1 VSWRTIEWV
10 NFARGSKYVVENLT
24 RGLTLATRVEI
35 AGTSAA
41 RRRGLLGVLDLET
54 GSGLWIA
61 PCEAVHTFGMKMP
74 LDTVFLDAL
83 FQVRKLSSNL
93 KPWRISICLSA
104 RSVLELQAGTISRSG
119 TQPGDRLL
127 FRRAPATEVESL
139 ASR

>member
-1 VSWRTIEWV
+1 
-10 NFARGSKYVVENLT
+10 
-24 RGLTLATRVEI
+24 
-35 AGTSAA
+35 
-41 RRRGLLGVLDLET
+41 LLGVLDLET

-127 FRRAPATEVESL
+127 FRRAPGD
-139 ASR
+139 